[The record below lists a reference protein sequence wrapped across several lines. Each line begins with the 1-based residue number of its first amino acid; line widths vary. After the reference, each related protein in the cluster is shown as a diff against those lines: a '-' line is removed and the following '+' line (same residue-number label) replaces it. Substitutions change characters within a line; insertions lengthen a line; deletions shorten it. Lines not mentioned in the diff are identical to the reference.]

1 MTRRKFAQAIS
12 AGAAGLAIS
21 PPGRAQAANA
31 LYRLNARPGVPAS
44 EIAKP
49 GLHHLGLR
57 NDRDALFYI
66 PEAAAKFTK
75 APLIVSLHGATRGP
89 ERGIDLLR
97 TLADEHGFL
106 LLAPASEGQ
115 TWDAITSAWGTDAVF
130 INQSMIRA
138 FSLYPVDAARV
149 AMAGFSDGASCSL
162 SIGLSNG
169 DFFNAV
175 FGFSPGFVLRDE
187 RAGKPPVFISHGIQ
201 DQVLPI
207 DQCSRLIVPALRRDR
222 YKVTYR
228 EFEGKHTL
236 PPDVAAE
243 ATKWFMALKT

>member
-1 MTRRKFAQAIS
+1 MKPTRREFAAAAALAMGVTGQAQVRN
-12 AGAAGLAIS
+12 AI
-21 PPGRAQAANA
+21 
-31 LYRLNARPGVPAS
+31 YRLNARPGTPN

-49 GLHHLGLR
+49 GLHSLGLR
-57 NDRDALFYI
+57 GERDALFYI
-66 PEAAAKFTK
+66 PEASAKFTK

-89 ERGIDLLR
+89 ERGIELLR

-106 LLAPASEGQ
+106 LLAPASAGT
-115 TWDAITSAWGTDAVF
+115 TWDAITDQWGTDAVF
-130 INQSMIRA
+130 INQAMLGA
-138 FSLYPVDAARV
+138 FSLYPVDGARV

-169 DFFNAV
+169 DFFSAV

-187 RAGKPPVFISHGIQ
+187 RWGKPPVYISHGTE

-207 DQCSRLIVPALRRDR
+207 DQCSRMIVPALKREG
-222 YKVTYR
+222 YQVTFR
-228 EFEGKHTL
+228 EFAGKHTL

-243 ATKWFMALKT
+243 AMKWFMSSTASR